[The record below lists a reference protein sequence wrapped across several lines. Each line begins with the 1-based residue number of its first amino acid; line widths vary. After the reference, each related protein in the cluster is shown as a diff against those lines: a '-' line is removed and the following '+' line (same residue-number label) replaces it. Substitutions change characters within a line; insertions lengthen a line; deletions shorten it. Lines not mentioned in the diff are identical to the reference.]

1 MLTNSAYWFYK
12 RYRTWHQISENL
24 LHILVTFLTR
34 FCWVYQNLL
43 GNLLGSYWIWHKKE
57 DQSGDIPYIT
67 RNSGTKK
74 KINLVTSDIPSPPPS
89 NTNTHIYGRR
99 VTPPYLLSFTEVCKI
114 TKKCKG
120 RKTCLCL
127 RQLLQF
133 SQTRIKKVSVAKPK
147 VAFCYWSASL
157 YES

>member
-1 MLTNSAYWFYK
+1 M

-43 GNLLGSYWIWHKKE
+43 GNLLESYWIWHKKE

-89 NTNTHIYGRR
+89 HTNTHIYGRR
-99 VTPPYLLSFTEVCKI
+99 GNTVHLNSNAQWTECPMTKCPMDWMPTVTECPIFLMPNNRMPNSPEPYGLNAQWIECTM
-114 TKKCKG
+114 TK
-120 RKTCLCL
+120 
-127 RQLLQF
+127 
-133 SQTRIKKVSVAKPK
+133 
-147 VAFCYWSASL
+147 
-157 YES
+157 